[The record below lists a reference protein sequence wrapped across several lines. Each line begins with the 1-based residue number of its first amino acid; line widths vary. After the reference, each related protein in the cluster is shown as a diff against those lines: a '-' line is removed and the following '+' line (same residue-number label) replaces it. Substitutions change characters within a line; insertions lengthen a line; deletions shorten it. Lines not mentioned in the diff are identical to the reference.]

1 MGETNA
7 TPKLRLQGVSKSFL
21 SPRATSPTLA
31 VSDISLDIG
40 SGEFV
45 CIVGPS
51 GCGKSTVLNMIA
63 GLEPQDAGAIEL
75 DGRAVQGP
83 GAERGVMFQDYAP
96 CPGRPW
102 RRTWVLV
109 WHTALRARA

>member
-21 SPRATSPTLA
+21 SPRATSPTLV

-51 GCGKSTVLNMIA
+51 GCGKSTVMNMIA

-83 GAERGVMFQDYAP
+83 GAERARVPTLQQ
-96 CPGRPW
+96 
-102 RRTWVLV
+102 VLGPV
-109 WHTALRARA
+109 EGQLDGERLDQ

>member
-1 MGETNA
+1 MGETSA
-7 TPKLRLQGVSKSFL
+7 TPKLRLHGVSKSFL

-51 GCGKSTVLNMIA
+51 GCGTSTPAMLT
-63 GLEPQDAGAIEL
+63 
-75 DGRAVQGP
+75 R
-83 GAERGVMFQDYAP
+83 
-96 CPGRPW
+96 W
-102 RRTWVLV
+102 R
-109 WHTALRARA
+109 